1 VLNRESDESDFI
13 GIVTELDVKLE
24 DFEEEESQDTPV
36 AATPQSEDQDGSTGS
51 SDDPA
56 MEASFMSES
65 IYDKLP
71 SPSPKSLR
79 HRSQRMQLSYV
90 LGVNC
95 S

>member
-1 VLNRESDESDFI
+1 MLNRESNESDFV

-24 DFEEEESQDTPV
+24 DFQEEESQDTPV
-36 AATPQSEDQDGSTGS
+36 AATPQSEDLDGSTGS
-51 SDDPA
+51 SGDPA

-79 HRSQRMQLSYV
+79 HRSQRMQFDYA
-90 LGVNC
+90 LGANC

>member
-1 VLNRESDESDFI
+1 
-13 GIVTELDVKLE
+13 VTELDVKLE
-24 DFEEEESQDTPV
+24 DFQEEESQDTPV
-36 AATPQSEDQDGSTGS
+36 AATPQSEEQDESTGS
-51 SDDPA
+51 SDPA

-95 S
+95 N

>member
-1 VLNRESDESDFI
+1 MLNRENNESDFV

-24 DFEEEESQDTPV
+24 DFQEESQDTPV
-36 AATPQSEDQDGSTGS
+36 AATPQSEDLDESTGS
-51 SDDPA
+51 SGDPA

-79 HRSQRMQLSYV
+79 HRSQRMQFDYAF
-90 LGVNC
+90 GANC